1 MANGPLGGFMPTPP
15 SPGQPPQVKLETS
28 AESRGAFNK
37 FLGTLPSNGAVAPI
51 QTGVMQSS
59 VTPVSPITGNVNIFQ
74 PQMSQMAPMPMMPP
88 AQPVQ
93 MMFDGGMVDDFGD
106 PGISFDTSDPSIG
119 EDVSL
124 SSSDI
129 AGGTFDDGDSGVSF
143 TDDSAGGVDIV
154 TGGQPTET
162 PGVVD
167 TRPRTNIRNVGPRS
181 NLRFD
186 PQFTADLLGRR
197 FGDSNIAG
205 FMSKDDFA
213 QTRQGGASVAP
224 VNLSTGLKTVA
235 NLTGPNQ
242 FVDPTEGIAPVT
254 RRSGVASTGQTGSID
269 LLGLGDLGFGG
280 LGLGRP
286 NELQEL
292 GSINRDLTNRL
303 SDLQPEVNPAS
314 IPLAPAPNLTAVDR
328 NLTGISGIG
337 ADLSS
342 PQSRN
347 ILDNQFTQIA
357 GLPTIVPGAGGGFPD
372 ADPLSTDV
380 MKAIRSGVPGIQF
393 TNNPGALKQGQE
405 DLTTEVIKALPDEK
419 LASGQR
425 LNQDFLAPA
434 IFNTL
439 EAGISGIDR
448 QLGLYADNTGAN
460 ITTPAALAN
469 TYLGSGNKENTPKNR
484 AAYIDAIKAVA
495 GESFDLNNPTTRS
508 NISKAIANQE
518 FGSAGAKVMDDIRGA
533 RTILDDFNL
542 DQLRLNEPLT
552 SNVNQLGTLDPIGQT
567 TTVDPNLQAFNRL
580 GPGNRLPAN
589 ISFNDLTAAT
599 TPGTPQYEATRGGD
613 LSSILTTGSPV
624 FGTPLMERNLQQTV
638 PNLATRTQNVSPENT
653 AARIARNNRT
663 INQIRADLE
672 REKLSRVP
680 DTALETLEGRRDR
693 LPDQVFDIDTTSIQP
708 FSQSAQ
714 VQKLL
719 DRGTA
724 AQQAKQQPEKLDRD
738 AAALALGIGTPPL
751 DTTNIT
757 QTALGGRQVTTTPR
771 EIDQELSPIV
781 AAGIGAPKEFRQPFP
796 DAGINAFGFTIPT
809 LTSGLNA
816 LSNFSR
822 QRVFDAVLNKGA
834 TPVYDGDVLVGAKI
848 NGVLVEGMDPNAP
861 MDSGDNQ
868 DPITKFLRK
877 ATEDKKEED
886 KDDQPPN
893 VIGGGVPTPVTKPTK
908 PTVVKSTAPASTAS
922 FTPVGF
928 NVGNL
933 NDLIARITG
942 VPTPRR
948 MQEGGTVSAV
958 DRFLSKVA

>member
-37 FLGTLPSNGAVAPI
+37 FLGTLPRNGAVAPI

-59 VTPVSPITGNVNIFQ
+59 VTPVSPVTSNVNIFQ

-93 MMFDGGMVDDFGD
+93 MMFNGGEAEDFSDFGGFSD
-106 PGISFDTSDPSIG
+106 PSDPFGGGDSFNDSSDTSDPFIG
-119 EDVSL
+119 ESVSL
-124 SSSDI
+124 SPAEI
-129 AGGTFDDGDSGVSF
+129 AGGT
-143 TDDSAGGVDIV
+143 
-154 TGGQPTET
+154 
-162 PGVVD
+162 
-167 TRPRTNIRNVGPRS
+167 
-181 NLRFD
+181 
-186 PQFTADLLGRR
+186 
-197 FGDSNIAG
+197 
-205 FMSKDDFA
+205 
-213 QTRQGGASVAP
+213 
-224 VNLSTGLKTVA
+224 LSTPDTSL
-235 NLTGPNQ
+235 
-242 FVDPTEGIAPVT
+242 FSDDPA
-254 RRSGVASTGQTGSID
+254 
-269 LLGLGDLGFGG
+269 
-280 LGLGRP
+280 
-286 NELQEL
+286 
-292 GSINRDLTNRL
+292 
-303 SDLQPEVNPAS
+303 
-314 IPLAPAPNLTAVDR
+314 
-328 NLTGISGIG
+328 
-337 ADLSS
+337 
-342 PQSRN
+342 
-347 ILDNQFTQIA
+347 
-357 GLPTIVPGAGGGFPD
+357 
-372 ADPLSTDV
+372 
-380 MKAIRSGVPGIQF
+380 
-393 TNNPGALKQGQE
+393 
-405 DLTTEVIKALPDEK
+405 
-419 LASGQR
+419 
-425 LNQDFLAPA
+425 
-434 IFNTL
+434 
-439 EAGISGIDR
+439 
-448 QLGLYADNTGAN
+448 TGAN
-460 ITTPAALAN
+460 IGLEKSGGFTTGVAP
-469 TYLGSGNKENTPKNR
+469 GSGLSGGNRFATFFNLPFALRGVGRDFQTKLNRDPNLTVGEYFDTYNPGGNADRLLEFAQNTGKLRDDKLDIGDMPNIMKTQAKFEIGSPESRSIPTELLNR
-484 AAYIDAIKAVA
+484 AVQSVNVNDPKEVNNILFDFDPNPLALTLD
-495 GESFDLNNPTTRS
+495 DLN
-508 NISKAIANQE
+508 
-518 FGSAGAKVMDDIRGA
+518 
-533 RTILDDFNL
+533 
-542 DQLRLNEPLT
+542 
-552 SNVNQLGTLDPIGQT
+552 
-567 TTVDPNLQAFNRL
+567 VDSNLQAFNRL

-613 LSSILTTGSPV
+613 LSSIEAGGSPFAPNTLFNFDRRPDDFEEQV
-624 FGTPLMERNLQQTV
+624 GTPGALRIGNQLFAPGTGEFRFSPAAVKPSDQRDLNEMRQIDDDEFNPKVIEGYERGSTLGKALANDFLNANRMPGTAV
-638 PNLATRTQNVSPENT
+638 SDFLNLATRTQNVSPQNT

-663 INQIRADLE
+663 INEIRADLG
-672 REKLSRVP
+672 SRVP

-751 DTTNIT
+751 DTT
-757 QTALGGRQVTTTPR
+757 G
-771 EIDQELSPIV
+771 IDQELSPIV
-781 AAGIGAPKEFRQPFP
+781 AAGIGAPDEFKQPFP
-796 DAGINAFGFTIPT
+796 DAGIKIGNFTIPT
-809 LTSGLNA
+809 LTSGLN
-816 LSNFSR
+816 LISDFSR

-834 TPVYDGDVLVGAKI
+834 TPVYDGNTLVGAKI

-893 VIGGGVPTPVTKPTK
+893 VIGGGVPAPVTKPTK

>member
-37 FLGTLPSNGAVAPI
+37 FLGTLPSNGAIAPI
-51 QTGVMQSS
+51 QTGVDVSS
-59 VTPVSPITGNVNIFQ
+59 TTPVSPVTSNVNIFQ

-93 MMFDGGMVDDFGD
+93 MMFNGGMVDDFGD

-167 TRPRTNIRNVGPRS
+167 TRPRTNIRNVGPLS

-242 FVDPTEGIAPVT
+242 FVDPSEGIAPVT
-254 RRSGVASTGQTGSID
+254 RRSGVAGTGQTGPVD

-280 LGLGRP
+280 LGLGAP
-286 NELQEL
+286 NRLQEL
-292 GSINRDLTNRL
+292 QNIGRKQQQTIRQLTNQL
-303 SDLQPEVNPAS
+303 SDAQSEVIPES

-342 PQSRN
+342 PQSRDV
-347 ILDNQFTQIA
+347 LDNQFTQIA
-357 GLPTIVPGAGGGFPD
+357 GLPTIVPGAGGLPSID
-372 ADPLSTDV
+372 TVADDLV
-380 MKAIRSGVPGIQF
+380 QGAGELEQRSGANI
-393 TNNPGALKQGQE
+393 NNPGNIRTGGGFDGEIGVTKDGFAIFDNMKSGVDAINKLATTYGKKRNINTVREFANRYSPPGENTAKQIAGKIDVISNALNVG
-405 DLTTEVIKALPDEK
+405 PDEK
-419 LASGQR
+419 VDFTDPNVQAKLTPAVITSEIGADKTRDVANVLRGFDPKPLDDANVATEPFTSFDVARPVNLGIAPIGEQR
-425 LNQDFLAPA
+425 PESRGNIPSLNPFGRARPDLVTDREDDVLSEIAERNEDRARSIADRGFPVSVD
-434 IFNTL
+434 
-439 EAGISGIDR
+439 EISGRPSI
-448 QLGLYADNTGAN
+448 APTVDN
-460 ITTPAALAN
+460 L
-469 TYLGSGNKENTPKNR
+469 
-484 AAYIDAIKAVA
+484 
-495 GESFDLNNPTTRS
+495 
-508 NISKAIANQE
+508 
-518 FGSAGAKVMDDIRGA
+518 
-533 RTILDDFNL
+533 
-542 DQLRLNEPLT
+542 LRL
-552 SNVNQLGTLDPIGQT
+552 GQEAQQRR
-567 TTVDPNLQAFNRL
+567 NL
-580 GPGNRLPAN
+580 
-589 ISFNDLTAAT
+589 
-599 TPGTPQYEATRGGD
+599 EKATR
-613 LSSILTTGSPV
+613 
-624 FGTPLMERNLQQTV
+624 
-638 PNLATRTQNVSPENT
+638 
-653 AARIARNNRT
+653 
-663 INQIRADLE
+663 
-672 REKLSRVP
+672 P
-680 DTALETLEGRRDR
+680 DQALETLEGRRDR
-693 LPDQVFDIDTTSIQP
+693 LPDQVFDIETITPEDDRLTTVSPDVLARIGREQRIDDANTFRQTVP
-708 FSQSAQ
+708 
-714 VQKLL
+714 
-719 DRGTA
+719 
-724 AQQAKQQPEKLDRD
+724 D
-738 AAALALGIGTPPL
+738 AAKIF
-751 DTTNIT
+751 
-757 QTALGGRQVTTTPR
+757 GGRQITTTPR
-771 EIDQELSPIV
+771 GKETPRDIDQELSPIV
-781 AAGIGAPKEFRQPFP
+781 AAGIGAPEEFRQPFP
-796 DAGINAFGFTIPT
+796 DAGIKIGNFTIPT
-809 LTSGLNA
+809 LTSGLN
-816 LSNFSR
+816 LISDLSR

-861 MDSGDNQ
+861 IDSGDNQ

-893 VIGGGVPTPVTKPTK
+893 QIGDVVIRDPEPPK

-948 MQEGGTVSAV
+948 MQEGGTVAAV
-958 DRFLSKVA
+958 DKFLSKVA